1 MVVLDAL
8 TVSNFKRYAGTHRI
22 PLSPE
27 EGTLTIVAAQNGVGK
42 TSLIDALHV
51 GLWGKR
57 GYMARHPGEDRGRF
71 DRWLANAFAVGAEED
86 YPHLRFAVDV
96 SCPING
102 NIRIERVYWLL
113 DIVVSFRTG
122 FATIIMGHLLNIS
135 DLKYMLIQT

>member
-51 GLWGKR
+51 GLWGSVATWPATPAKTGVASTAGWPMPSPLAQR
-57 GYMARHPGEDRGRF
+57 KTIPPSVRRGRVLSNQ
-71 DRWLANAFAVGAEED
+71 RKH
-86 YPHLRFAVDV
+86 PH
-96 SCPING
+96 
-102 NIRIERVYWLL
+102 
-113 DIVVSFRTG
+113 
-122 FATIIMGHLLNIS
+122 
-135 DLKYMLIQT
+135 

>member
-42 TSLIDALHV
+42 TSLIDACMSAFGGSVATWPATPAKTGVALTA
-51 GLWGKR
+51 GWP
-57 GYMARHPGEDRGRF
+57 MPSP
-71 DRWLANAFAVGAEED
+71 LAQEED

-113 DIVVSFRTG
+113 DGEITEE
-122 FATIIMGHLLNIS
+122 LE
-135 DLKYMLIQT
+135 

>member
-1 MVVLDAL
+1 M
-8 TVSNFKRYAGTHRI
+8 
-22 PLSPE
+22 
-27 EGTLTIVAAQNGVGK
+27 
-42 TSLIDALHV
+42 IDALHV

-113 DIVVSFRTG
+113 DGEITEEFG
-122 FATIIMGHLLNIS
+122 
-135 DLKYMLIQT
+135 

>member
-96 SCPING
+96 SVQST
-102 NIRIERVYWLL
+102 ET
-113 DIVVSFRTG
+113 S
-122 FATIIMGHLLNIS
+122 ALNAFIGCWTAKS
-135 DLKYMLIQT
+135 PKNSE